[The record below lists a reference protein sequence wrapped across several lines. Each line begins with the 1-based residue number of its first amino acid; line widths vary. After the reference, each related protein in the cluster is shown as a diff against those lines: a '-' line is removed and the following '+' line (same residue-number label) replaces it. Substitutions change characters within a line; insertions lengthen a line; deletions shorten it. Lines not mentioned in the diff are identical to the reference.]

1 MRIVGVGVRVSSA
14 FFVLVL
20 GAQQLPSSSAAYGA
34 FAFSNPAGSELI
46 VLHDVPGPGQLRS
59 AICSGIVRPIS
70 FARLQKATG
79 ADRDVPEQFSKLTGS
94 VFRVMNGGSNLSE
107 DACLLAPE
115 SLLAGA
121 QVIRTQNSSRP
132 PACSASDQ
140 RRLQMLR
147 ERRVQTCWLLGSV
160 QPRGSIAAV
169 EWVREGADALASI
182 IVDIDGRALLIDLP
196 AKFTRAGAARSSPTP
211 GTGPHGSV
219 AVTRRRI
226 QGQENADDAICPRAS
241 GRIKYCGSDAWGPDE
256 ADEALGV

>member
-1 MRIVGVGVRVSSA
+1 M
-14 FFVLVL
+14 
-20 GAQQLPSSSAAYGA
+20 
-34 FAFSNPAGSELI
+34 
-46 VLHDVPGPGQLRS
+46 
-59 AICSGIVRPIS
+59 
-70 FARLQKATG
+70 
-79 ADRDVPEQFSKLTGS
+79 PEQFSKLTGS
-94 VFRVMNGGSNLSE
+94 VFRVMNGGSNISE

-160 QPRGSIAAV
+160 QPRGSLAAV

-196 AKFTRAGAARSSPTP
+196 AKFTRAGEDLWRVDDGGKFGADGISIPFLIRRGGVFTIPMRWNGAENVSSSLFVSDE
-211 GTGPHGSV
+211 TGIK
-219 AVTRRRI
+219 TRQI
-226 QGQENADDAICPRAS
+226 LA
-241 GRIKYCGSDAWGPDE
+241 DAWYRAPR
-256 ADEALGV
+256 